1 MTTLDTVS
9 IGQQVTIRRFMDTEM
24 SLLAMR
30 FGLNEGVVVE
40 LCAKP
45 PGGPLVLRKGSLEVA
60 LGRKLCQKIEVSM
73 I

>member
-9 IGQQVTIRRFMDTEM
+9 IGQQVSIHRFMDAEM
-24 SLLAMR
+24 SVLAMR
-30 FGLNEGVVVE
+30 FGLNEGAVVE

-60 LGRKLCQKIEVSM
+60 LGRKLCQKIEVTLL
-73 I
+73 